1 VPNNRR
7 RIPRGPG
14 AVLRL
19 RPGISGRESIELPGH
34 YIIDRILWLRSIPA
48 VEVIAE
54 HNSIGG
60 DRFRLGSIVPGEAG
74 RESKVNSLMFLG
86 NQ

>member
-1 VPNNRR
+1 VANYRR
-7 RIPRGPG
+7 RIPRGP
-14 AVLRL
+14 ASFRVCA
-19 RPGISGRESIELPGH
+19 GRESIELPGH
-34 YIIDRILWLRSIPA
+34 YTMDRILWLRSIPA
-48 VEVIAE
+48 VGVIAE

>member
-1 VPNNRR
+1 MGVRR
-7 RIPRGPG
+7 
-14 AVLRL
+14 LSRL
-19 RPGISGRESIELPGH
+19 RRESIEPSAH
-34 YIIDRILWLRSIPA
+34 YTRDRICGCDRSPPW
-48 VEVIAE
+48 EMIAK

>member
-1 VPNNRR
+1 VPETA
-7 RIPRGPG
+7 PDPPG
-14 AVLRL
+14 
-19 RPGISGRESIELPGH
+19 SGAFRASMAESIELPPH
-34 YIIDRILWLRSIPA
+34 YTADRICGCGSSQMYWM
-48 VEVIAE
+48 IAK